1 MTDDKTKTA
10 SHDRMRVAGGEE
22 YEVRQLVEKNG
33 VTDSEARVLIRRHGN
48 DSKMIEEA
56 LKKLKGAG

>member
-33 VTDSEARVLIRRHGN
+33 VTDSEAKSL
-48 DSKMIEEA
+48 DSTTA
-56 LKKLKGAG
+56 TTAR